1 MNTPMTVTKEAAAA
15 TASEFRQHQRTG
27 LALLVL
33 GIALGGCGL
42 LLIDSGRTTTYRL
55 DQTTEASWTVNSTAV
70 VVTLSVLTALIGAA
84 FLLPSKIP
92 LPVRLYPAAT
102 GVAVAALVIAALS
115 WIVTPGVGFPVEF
128 VLMTTLF
135 LALPFIFGALSGV
148 VCERSGVINLGIE
161 GQFLTGAF
169 TAVLIASITGNAYL
183 GMLAAAISGIL
194 STMLLAWLATRFQVN
209 QVVAGI
215 ILNLLALGLTG
226 FLYERLMRVDG
237 SLNQPTTVERI
248 GGKLDNIG
256 LGFLQDIPL
265 IGPVLFNQN
274 IFVYVALAC
283 VFIVSYLLFR
293 TRWGLRTRAVG
304 EHPAAADSAGINVNR
319 LRFWNVTL
327 AGALAGFG
335 GAFFTIANNVSFSKN
350 MTAGLGF
357 VALAVMIVGRWHPFG
372 VLTAALLFGF
382 SSALQRFLNTM
393 PGNPI
398 PTEFLGMLPY
408 AVTLVVVAGF
418 IGRAV
423 APAADGIPYTPGDK

>member
-1 MNTPMTVTKEAAAA
+1 MNATTGSEPRIAVSDKALRRHTAAAYGLI
-15 TASEFRQHQRTG
+15 SLGVVLGGLG
-27 LALLVL
+27 LAL
-33 GIALGGCGL
+33 
-42 LLIDSGRTTTYRL
+42 IDTGRTTTYRL
-55 DQTTEASWTVNSTAV
+55 DQTVDASWTVGTLLV
-70 VVTLSVLTALIGAA
+70 VVTLSVLAALAGAALLLVPKEILRRFDDFLIG
-84 FLLPSKIP
+84 
-92 LPVRLYPAAT
+92 
-102 GVAVAALVIAALS
+102 GGVAALVIAALS
-115 WIVTPGVGFPVEF
+115 WTVTPGVGFPVEF
-128 VLMTTLF
+128 VLATTLF

-148 VCERSGVINLGIE
+148 VAERSGVINLGIE

-169 TAVLIASITGNAYL
+169 TAALLASITGNAYV
-183 GMLAAAISGIL
+183 GMLAATLSGVC
-194 STMLLAWLATRFQVN
+194 STLLLAWLATRFEVN
-209 QVVAGI
+209 QVVTGI

-226 FLYERLMRVDG
+226 FLYERLMRADG
-237 SLNQPTTVERI
+237 SLNQPATVQKV
-248 GGKLDNIG
+248 GDS
-256 LGFLQDIPL
+256 LGFLADIPIL
-265 IGPVLFNQN
+265 GPVLFDQN

-283 VFIVSYLLFR
+283 VFAVSFLLFR

-304 EHPAAADSAGINVNR
+304 EHPAAADAAGINVNR
-319 LRFWNVTL
+319 LRFWNVTA
-327 AGALAGFG
+327 AGALSGFG

-423 APAADGIPYTPGDK
+423 APAADGIPYTPGSK

>member
-1 MNTPMTVTKEAAAA
+1 MNASTGTEPQVSDKAFRRRTRAAA
-15 TASEFRQHQRTG
+15 G
-27 LALLVL
+27 LIGA
-33 GIALGGCGL
+33 GL
-42 LLIDSGRTTTYRL
+42 LLGTLGLLLVDDGRTTTYRL
-55 DQTTEASWTVNSTAV
+55 DQTVDASWTLGTIGVVAVLSGLAV
-70 VVTLSVLTALIGAA
+70 VAGAALLVLPKPVVTRCDQALIGA
-84 FLLPSKIP
+84 
-92 LPVRLYPAAT
+92 
-102 GVAVAALVIAALS
+102 GVAALVLAALS
-115 WIVTPGVGFPVEF
+115 WTVTPGVGFPVEF
-128 VLMTTLF
+128 VLATTLF

-148 VCERSGVINLGIE
+148 VAERSGVINLGIE

-169 TAVLIASITGNAYL
+169 TAALLASVTGNAYA
-183 GMLAAAISGIL
+183 GMLAAMLSGIC
-194 STMLLAWLATRFQVN
+194 STLLLAWLATRFQVN
-209 QVVAGI
+209 QVVTGI

-226 FLYERLMRVDG
+226 FLYERLMRADG
-237 SLNQPTTVERI
+237 SLNQPATVQRVGDALGPLARI
-248 GGKLDNIG
+248 PIL
-256 LGFLQDIPL
+256 
-265 IGPVLFNQN
+265 GPVLFDQN
-274 IFVYVALAC
+274 VFVYVALAS
-283 VFIVSYLLFR
+283 VALVAFLLFR

-304 EHPAAADSAGINVNR
+304 EHPAAADAAGINVNR

-327 AGALAGFG
+327 AGALSGFG

-423 APAADGIPYTPGDK
+423 APAADGIPYTPGGK

>member
-1 MNTPMTVTKEAAAA
+1 MNASTGTEPQVALSDKVFRRRTTAAY
-15 TASEFRQHQRTG
+15 G
-27 LALLVL
+27 LAGAGLL
-33 GIALGGCGL
+33 LGGAGL
-42 LLIDSGRTTTYRL
+42 PLIDSGRTTTYRL
-55 DQTTEASWTVNSTAV
+55 DQTVDTSWTIGTLV
-70 VVTLSVLTALIGAA
+70 VVATLSALAVLAGIALLTLPPPLARRFDSVLIG
-84 FLLPSKIP
+84 
-92 LPVRLYPAAT
+92 
-102 GVAVAALVIAALS
+102 GAVAALVIAALS
-115 WIVTPGVGFPVEF
+115 WTVTPGVGFPVEF
-128 VLMTTLF
+128 VLATTLF

-148 VCERSGVINLGIE
+148 VAERSGVINLGIE

-169 TAVLIASITGNAYL
+169 TAALLASVTGNAYL
-183 GMLAAAISGIL
+183 GMLAATLSGVC
-194 STMLLAWLATRFQVN
+194 STLLLAWLATRFQVN
-209 QVVAGI
+209 QVVTGI

-226 FLYERLMRVDG
+226 FLYERLMRADG
-237 SLNQPTTVERI
+237 SLNQPATVRKV
-248 GGKLDNIG
+248 GDS
-256 LGFLQDIPL
+256 LGFLADIPIL
-265 IGPVLFNQN
+265 GPVLFDQN
-274 IFVYVALAC
+274 IFVYVALVC
-283 VFIVSYLLFR
+283 VFAVSYLLFR

-304 EHPAAADSAGINVNR
+304 EHPAAADAAGINVNR
-319 LRFWNVTL
+319 LRFWNVTV
-327 AGALAGFG
+327 AGALSGFG

-423 APAADGIPYTPGDK
+423 APAADGIPYTPGSK

>member
-1 MNTPMTVTKEAAAA
+1 MNATTGSEPQIAVSDKALRRHTAAAYGLIGLGVVLGGL
-15 TASEFRQHQRTG
+15 G
-27 LALLVL
+27 LA
-33 GIALGGCGL
+33 
-42 LLIDSGRTTTYRL
+42 LIDSGRTTTYRL
-55 DQTTEASWTVNSTAV
+55 DQTVDASWTVGTLVV
-70 VVTLSVLTALIGAA
+70 VVTLSVLAALAGAALLLVPKEILQRSDDFLIG
-84 FLLPSKIP
+84 
-92 LPVRLYPAAT
+92 
-102 GVAVAALVIAALS
+102 GGVAALVIAALS
-115 WIVTPGVGFPVEF
+115 WTVTPGVGFPVEF
-128 VLMTTLF
+128 VLATTLF

-148 VCERSGVINLGIE
+148 VAERSGVINLGIE

-169 TAVLIASITGNAYL
+169 TAALLASITGNAYI
-183 GMLAAAISGIL
+183 GMLAATLSGVC
-194 STMLLAWLATRFQVN
+194 STLLLAWLATRFEVN
-209 QVVAGI
+209 QVVTGI

-226 FLYERLMRVDG
+226 FLYERLMRADG
-237 SLNQPTTVERI
+237 SLNQPATVQKV
-248 GGKLDNIG
+248 GDS
-256 LGFLQDIPL
+256 LGFLADIPIL
-265 IGPVLFNQN
+265 GPVLFDQN

-283 VFIVSYLLFR
+283 VFAVSFLLFR

-304 EHPAAADSAGINVNR
+304 EHPAAADAAGINVNR
-319 LRFWNVTL
+319 LRFWNVTA
-327 AGALAGFG
+327 AGALSGFG

-423 APAADGIPYTPGDK
+423 APAADGIPYTPGSK

>member
-1 MNTPMTVTKEAAAA
+1 MSTQAQVAVPDKVSRRFTSVGYGLI
-15 TASEFRQHQRTG
+15 G
-27 LALLVL
+27 LAVVL
-33 GIALGGCGL
+33 GGLGL
-42 LLIDSGRTTTYRL
+42 LLIDAGRTTTYRL
-55 DQTTEASWTVNSTAV
+55 DQTVDSSWTVGTLPV
-70 VVTLSVLTALIGAA
+70 VVTLSVLAALAGIAVLVMPDLRFG
-84 FLLPSKIP
+84 S
-92 LPVRLYPAAT
+92 
-102 GVAVAALVIAALS
+102 VAVGGGAAALVIAALS
-115 WIVTPGVGFPVEF
+115 WTVTPGVGFPIEF
-128 VLMTTLF
+128 VLATTLF
-135 LALPFIFGALSGV
+135 LSLPFIFGALSGV
-148 VCERSGVINLGIE
+148 VAERSGVINLGIE

-169 TAVLIASITGNAYL
+169 TAALLASVSGNAYV
-183 GMLAAAISGIL
+183 GMLAATISGVC
-194 STMLLAWLATRFQVN
+194 STLLLAWLATRFQVN
-209 QVVAGI
+209 QVVTGI

-226 FLYERLMRVDG
+226 FLYERLMRADG
-237 SLNQPTTVERI
+237 SLNQPAGVQ
-248 GGKLDNIG
+248 KLGDS
-256 LGFLQDIPL
+256 LGFLPDIPIL
-265 IGPVLFNQN
+265 GPVLFDQN

-283 VFIVSYLLFR
+283 VFAVSFLLFR

-304 EHPAAADSAGINVNR
+304 EHPAAADAAGINVNR
-319 LRFWNVTL
+319 LRFWNVTV
-327 AGALAGFG
+327 AGALSGFG

-408 AVTLVVVAGF
+408 IVTLVMVAGF

>member
-1 MNTPMTVTKEAAAA
+1 MNASTGAEDQVVAPDEVLRRHTVAAY
-15 TASEFRQHQRTG
+15 G
-27 LALLVL
+27 LIGIGIVL
-33 GIALGGCGL
+33 GGLGL
-42 LLIDSGRTTTYRL
+42 LLIDGGRTTTYRL
-55 DQTTEASWTVNSTAV
+55 DQTVDASWTVNTLV
-70 VVTLSVLTALIGAA
+70 VVAVLSVLAALAGAALLALPKHVLRRFDGYLIG
-84 FLLPSKIP
+84 
-92 LPVRLYPAAT
+92 
-102 GVAVAALVIAALS
+102 GGVAALVLAALS
-115 WIVTPGVGFPVEF
+115 WTVTPDVGFPVEF
-128 VLMTTLF
+128 VLATTLF

-148 VCERSGVINLGIE
+148 VAERSGVINLGIE

-169 TAVLIASITGNAYL
+169 TAALLASISGNAYV
-183 GMLAAAISGIL
+183 GMLAATLSGVC
-194 STMLLAWLATRFQVN
+194 STLLLAWLATRFEVN
-209 QVVAGI
+209 QVVTGI

-226 FLYERLMRVDG
+226 FLYERLMRADG
-237 SLNQPTTVERI
+237 SLNQPATVQKV
-248 GGKLDNIG
+248 GDS
-256 LGFLQDIPL
+256 LGFLARIPIL
-265 IGPVLFNQN
+265 GPVLFDQN

-283 VFIVSYLLFR
+283 VFVVSYLLFR
-293 TRWGLRTRAVG
+293 TRWGLHTRAVG
-304 EHPAAADSAGINVNR
+304 EHPAAADAAGINVNR
-319 LRFWNVTL
+319 LRFWNVTA
-327 AGALAGFG
+327 AGALSGFG

-423 APAADGIPYTPGDK
+423 APAADGIPYTPGSK

>member
-1 MNTPMTVTKEAAAA
+1 MNASTGTEPQVAVSDKVFRRRTAAGY
-15 TASEFRQHQRTG
+15 G
-27 LALLVL
+27 LIGAGVL
-33 GIALGGCGL
+33 LGGLGL
-42 LLIDSGRTTTYRL
+42 LLIDSERTTTYRL
-55 DQTTEASWTVNSTAV
+55 DQTVDAGWTVGTLV
-70 VVTLSVLTALIGAA
+70 VLALLSVVAALAGVALLTLPKVLAQRFDGVLIG
-84 FLLPSKIP
+84 
-92 LPVRLYPAAT
+92 
-102 GVAVAALVIAALS
+102 GAVAALVLAALS
-115 WIVTPGVGFPVEF
+115 WTVTPGVGFPVEF
-128 VLMTTLF
+128 VLATTLF

-148 VCERSGVINLGIE
+148 VSERSGVINLGIE

-169 TAVLIASITGNAYL
+169 TAALVASVTGSAYI
-183 GMLAAAISGIL
+183 GMLAATLSGVC
-194 STMLLAWLATRFQVN
+194 STLLLAWLATRFQVN
-209 QVVAGI
+209 QVVTGI

-226 FLYERLMRVDG
+226 FLYERLMRADG
-237 SLNQPTTVERI
+237 SLNQPATVQKV
-248 GGKLDNIG
+248 GDS
-256 LGFLQDIPL
+256 LGFLADIPL
-265 IGPVLFNQN
+265 LGPVLFDQN
-274 IFVYVALAC
+274 IFVYVALIC
-283 VFIVSYLLFR
+283 VFAVSYLLFR

-304 EHPAAADSAGINVNR
+304 EHPAAADAAGINVNR

-327 AGALAGFG
+327 AGALSGFG

-423 APAADGIPYTPGDK
+423 APAADGIPYTPGSK

>member
-1 MNTPMTVTKEAAAA
+1 MTSTEPRIAVSDKALRRHTAAGA
-15 TASEFRQHQRTG
+15 G
-27 LALLVL
+27 LAGV
-33 GIALGGCGL
+33 GVGLGGLGL

-55 DQTTEASWTVNSTAV
+55 DQTVDANWTVATLIV
-70 VVTLSVLTALIGAA
+70 VL
-84 FLLPSKIP
+84 
-92 LPVRLYPAAT
+92 AT
-102 GVAVAALVIAALS
+102 GVLAALAGVALLTVPKARLRRGDNLLIGGGVAALVVGALS
-115 WIVTPGVGFPVEF
+115 WTVTPGVGFPVEF
-128 VLMTTLF
+128 VLATTLF

-148 VCERSGVINLGIE
+148 VAERSGVINLGIE

-169 TAVLIASITGNAYL
+169 TAALLASISGNAYV
-183 GMLAAAISGIL
+183 GMLAATLSGVC
-194 STMLLAWLATRFQVN
+194 STLLLAWLATRFQVN
-209 QVVAGI
+209 QVVTGI

-226 FLYERLMRVDG
+226 FLYERLMRADG
-237 SLNQPTTVERI
+237 SLNQPATVQRV
-248 GGKLDNIG
+248 GDS
-256 LGFLQDIPL
+256 LGFLADIPIL
-265 IGPVLFNQN
+265 GPVLFDQN
-274 IFVYVALAC
+274 VFVYVALAC
-283 VFIVSYLLFR
+283 VFAVSFLLFR

-304 EHPAAADSAGINVNR
+304 EHPAAADAAGINVNR
-319 LRFWNVTL
+319 LRFWNVTV
-327 AGALAGFG
+327 AGALSGFG

-372 VLTAALLFGF
+372 VLSAALLFGF

-423 APAADGIPYTPGDK
+423 APAADGIPYTPGGK

>member
-1 MNTPMTVTKEAAAA
+1 MSTQAQVAVPDKVSRRYTSAGYGLI
-15 TASEFRQHQRTG
+15 G
-27 LALLVL
+27 LAV
-33 GIALGGCGL
+33 ALGGLGL

-55 DQTTEASWTVNSTAV
+55 DQTVDSSWTVGTLPV
-70 VVTLSVLTALIGAA
+70 VVTLSVLAALAGIALLVLPDALLPRFGGVAIGGGAA
-84 FLLPSKIP
+84 S
-92 LPVRLYPAAT
+92 
-102 GVAVAALVIAALS
+102 LVIAALS
-115 WIVTPGVGFPVEF
+115 WTVTPGVGFPIEF
-128 VLMTTLF
+128 VLATTLF
-135 LALPFIFGALSGV
+135 LSLPFIFGALSGV
-148 VCERSGVINLGIE
+148 VAERSGVINLGIE

-169 TAVLIASITGNAYL
+169 TAALLASVSGNAYV
-183 GMLAAAISGIL
+183 GMLAATISGVC
-194 STMLLAWLATRFQVN
+194 STLLLAWLATRFQVN
-209 QVVAGI
+209 QVVTGI

-226 FLYERLMRVDG
+226 FLYERLMRADG
-237 SLNQPTTVERI
+237 SLNQPAGVQ
-248 GGKLDNIG
+248 KLGDS
-256 LGFLQDIPL
+256 LGFLPDIPIL
-265 IGPVLFNQN
+265 GPVLFDQN
-274 IFVYVALAC
+274 VFVYVALAC
-283 VFIVSYLLFR
+283 VFAVSFLLFR

-304 EHPAAADSAGINVNR
+304 EHPAAADAAGINVNR
-319 LRFWNVTL
+319 LRFWNVTV
-327 AGALAGFG
+327 AGALSGFG

-408 AVTLVVVAGF
+408 IVTLVMVAGF